1 GNCARL
7 LTGAEATEITDSTAP
22 RGPLTFGLWEPPLTA
37 ARGEGGAP
45 VRRPATAEAAT
56 LLADLVA
63 HDVRGL
69 AFTRSRRGAE
79 AVAIAAGRAL
89 AGSGR
94 TVRPR
99 PGAGAAAR
107 TAAGAKPGTTATA
120 QRGTAA
126 GLEHAAAAG
135 ASAPAPAAG
144 ASAPAPALNGDTA
157 GAAPRGS

>member
-1 GNCARL
+1 MRPSASATISEPGNCARL
-7 LTGAEATEITDSTAP
+7 LTGAEAREITDSTAP

-79 AVAIAAGRAL
+79 AVAIAARRACFRR
-89 AGSGR
+89 SGTQCER
-94 TVRPR
+94 SRACPR
-99 PGAGAAAR
+99 IRSNPV
-107 TAAGAKPGTTATA
+107 T
-120 QRGTAA
+120 
-126 GLEHAAAAG
+126 
-135 ASAPAPAAG
+135 
-144 ASAPAPALNGDTA
+144 
-157 GAAPRGS
+157 